1 MDGEPRLF
9 YATLIIVIAVVG
21 GLAAVKYFPPRLSGL
36 VPPPLYVNLTNVSA
50 QGDRLTISLNVSRCL
65 IKPDAIT
72 VLLLLN
78 DKVVEEASL
87 SSPSCGANN
96 LTVYLSPY
104 LVNRFAMIA
113 VNASLSG
120 KGYVLAYFGR
130 LIEAPEVFRFVNV
143 SFINGTPLVTVY
155 YDFPYSFNLSVL
167 ELQDI
172 NSNNSAL
179 ILYNCNST
187 GPIHAEAGEGYLL
200 VPLRCSYV
208 NIRGMT
214 PGAVYSLRG
223 AVYVTYYTPYGN
235 FSYEVGLIDSSSG

>member
-9 YATLIIVIAVVG
+9 YATLIIVIAVLG

-104 LVNRFAMIA
+104 LVNRFATIA

-143 SFINGTPLVTVY
+143 SFVNGTPLVAVY
-155 YDFPYSFNLSVL
+155 YDFPYS
-167 ELQDI
+167 LQ
-172 NSNNSAL
+172 
-179 ILYNCNST
+179 
-187 GPIHAEAGEGYLL
+187 
-200 VPLRCSYV
+200 PLR
-208 NIRGMT
+208 
-214 PGAVYSLRG
+214 P
-223 AVYVTYYTPYGN
+223 
-235 FSYEVGLIDSSSG
+235 

>member
-9 YATLIIVIAVVG
+9 YATLIIVIAVLG

-104 LVNRFAMIA
+104 LVGRYAAIE
-113 VNASLSG
+113 VNATLG
-120 KGYVLAYFGR
+120 GRGYVLAYFVR

-143 SFINGTPLVTVY
+143 SFVNGTPLVAVY
-155 YDFPYSFNLSVL
+155 YDFPYTFNLSVL

-187 GPIHAEAGEGYLL
+187 RPIHAEAGEGYLL